1 MNPNSSAMANLPESL
16 WQACDLVLHC
26 FEEDRKAGNACAL
39 DEYACQVPTELRQLL
54 LVELIQLDMEFR
66 CQDGQPLRIEYYLE
80 KYPDLSQNRQV
91 VWALLLV
98 EIQHAQAGPLPPPLE
113 LYQER
118 FPAFSP
124 ELHALLAGIP
134 AVREDHAET
143 LPAREVV
150 LAAET
155 GSYPGPKPAHAGP
168 SSPPGYEILE
178 ELGRGG
184 MGVVYK
190 ARELALKRLVAL
202 KMILGGESADAD
214 QLVRFQRE
222 AEAAA
227 KLQHP
232 NIVQIHHIG
241 EHEGRPFFSLEFV
254 EGGSLARKL
263 QGTPLL
269 PQEAAILVE
278 ILARAMQVAHRSGIV
293 HRDLKPANILLSSD
307 GTPKITDFGL
317 AKRLEEDQGHTQT
330 GAILGT
336 PSYMAPEQAE
346 GKTQA
351 LGPLVDGYA
360 LGAIL
365 YELLTGRPPFRGASV
380 LETLEQVRS
389 TEPVPPT
396 RLQPKVPRDLE
407 TICLKCLE
415 KLPTRRYSQSGELA
429 ADLRRFLDGEPIQ
442 ARPASWIERGV
453 KWAKRRPS
461 TALLMA
467 MALFLTIAT
476 AVGSLWYT
484 NRQTALKVESLIQS
498 LESAETAE
506 ISQLVAEL
514 KEYRTWAQPLLT
526 QELAQT
532 PLSPKKRL
540 HICLV
545 LVEWDDTQVEYLT
558 TALLKA
564 KADDFPVIRDA
575 LGHHQASVI
584 PPLWDML
591 QDPTIDLDQ
600 RFRAGCAL
608 ASFDSNNPKWDRFG
622 DTIAGK
628 LVLEP
633 PLFFAKWT
641 QILRPVRRVLVKP
654 LVQLVQD
661 ADANQYALL
670 QALLQAYREEAVA
683 HLEEA
688 LVSPLN
694 ADWKDPPASTD
705 WDIPDPAVVKEIQSA
720 QGLWTP
726 YFALCQ
732 TLPLHRFVDIVERL
746 RSTGYR
752 PACFR
757 PYIAEGG
764 VLVAANMYR
773 DGREWQIA
781 YGKSADDLLKL
792 DVHWQ
797 SKGYQATDITG
808 YSNRPDAANM
818 SEQYAALWVR
828 HSPDYPAETKLFAGI
843 TSKTLPKEVHDWL
856 LRDHF
861 VPVTQAPFEHEGNIH
876 YCALWRNYKQLPR
889 RVVEMLEQTKGSY
902 EAKAPP
908 QHLQIDVRL
917 RRGPQVPSMTASDT
931 RKRFTVRRATAEKRL
946 KAVPEDIKAL
956 LDKAIANWHLGN
968 DQESLAD
975 LSILHKKLGMKESSV
990 LAYSAL
996 ANARIGNRDLALEHL
1011 RLHNSI
1017 HPSTS
1022 YKSYLSAVV
1031 AAYSGEGNDWQNDME
1046 SAIAS
1051 CNGDPSFLY
1060 TAARAYSLAFQA
1072 AKNRK
1077 APSADKYAE
1086 RAVML
1091 LNQAVINGFSAF
1103 FNLQGEPDF
1112 DPIRDQHGFL
1122 ALVSKGGVS
1131 NQFYSGIWQAS
1142 NEFESMEC
1150 HGLDPERHLAECI
1163 RLFSKGLRPVAISV
1177 CQGSGRDSLVAASV
1191 WHRPAITE
1199 TAMAAWS
1206 RRKALAAVALLQLGH
1221 AEAVWPL
1228 FRHQSDPG
1236 LRTALSNQFCL
1247 LGVSPTVLLQRLKTE
1262 PDPSARR
1269 AFILCLGG
1277 YLEKAIDYQDRDSLA
1292 EALLQTYRN
1301 DPDPGIHSALDWLLR
1316 RWGHGAKVT
1325 RIDGEL
1331 ASQSLWEKRQW
1342 RVNKQGIT
1350 LALVPGRVD
1359 SHAGLAPYEA
1369 EGDARAQPQ
1378 HRIHVHYSFAIATKE
1393 VTVAQFRRFWR
1404 TESTVN
1410 AYEALYSPDPEGP
1423 INAVTWFDAAKY
1435 CRWLSEQ
1442 EGIPEDQMCFPP
1454 ISEIKLGMKMPSL
1467 YLSRTGYRLPT
1478 ELEWEHAC
1486 RAGATTNYHFGS
1498 GSELLGQF
1506 AWHLGNSR
1514 SRAWPVGQLK
1524 PNDLGLFDMH
1534 GNIME
1539 WCLGPGMPSDS
1550 ALRGK
1555 VEWYREESNEIQDT
1569 NLRPVRG
1576 GAFNCLVEEVNSSIR
1591 ELRRPSLRTG
1601 SFGFRVARTIH

>member
-1 MNPNSSAMANLPESL
+1 MKPGFSAIANLPEGL
-16 WQACDLVLHC
+16 WQACDLVLHR

-39 DEYACQVPTELRQLL
+39 DGYACQVPSELRQLL
-54 LVELIQLDMEFR
+54 LVELIHLDMEFR
-66 CQDGQPLRIEYYLE
+66 CQNGQPLRIEYYLE

-91 VWALLLV
+91 VWALLLG
-98 EIQHAQAGPLPPPLE
+98 EIQHARAGPLPPPLE

-124 ELHALLAGIP
+124 ELHALLADIP
-134 AVREDHAET
+134 AVRADRAET
-143 LPAREVV
+143 LPAKEIV

-155 GSYPGPKPAHAGP
+155 GSFPRPKPAHSVP

-202 KMILGGESADAD
+202 KMILGGESADPD

-241 EHEGRPFFSLEFV
+241 EHESRPFFSLEFV

-351 LGPLVDGYA
+351 LGPLVDVYA
-360 LGAIL
+360 LGAVL
-365 YELLTGRPPFRGASV
+365 YEFLTGRPPFRGASV

-467 MALFLTIAT
+467 MALFFIIGT
-476 AVGSLWYT
+476 AAGSFWYI
-484 NRQTALKVESLIQS
+484 NRQTALKVEALIQS

-506 ISQLVAEL
+506 VSRLVAEL
-514 KEYRTWAQPLLT
+514 REYQPWAHPLLA

-532 PLSPKKRL
+532 SLSPKKRL
-540 HICLV
+540 HVCLV
-545 LVEWDDTQVEYLT
+545 LAEWEDTQVEYLT

-575 LGHHQASVI
+575 LGHYQASVT
-584 PPLWDML
+584 PPLWDTL
-591 QDPTIDLDQ
+591 QNSTIDLDQ
-600 RFRAGCAL
+600 RFRAACAL

-654 LVQLVQD
+654 LVQLVQN
-661 ADANQYALL
+661 ADVNQYGLL

-688 LVSPLN
+688 LVSNLN
-694 ADWKDPPASTD
+694 AEWKDSPASTA
-705 WDIPDPAVVKEIQSA
+705 WDSPDPALVKELEAA

-726 YFALCQ
+726 HFALCQ
-732 TLPLHRFVDIVERL
+732 TLPLHRFVDVVERL
-746 RSTGYR
+746 RSTGFR

-757 PYIAEGG
+757 PYVVEGT

-781 YGKSADDLLKL
+781 HGKSAADLLKL
-792 DVHWQ
+792 DAHWQ
-797 SKGYQATDITG
+797 SKGYQAADITG
-808 YSNRPDAANM
+808 YSNRTDAANM

-828 HSPDYPAETKLFAGI
+828 HSPDDPTETKLFAGI

-861 VPVTQAPFEHEGNIH
+861 VPVTQAPFEHDGNIH

-889 RVVEMLEQTKGSY
+889 RVVETLEQTKGFY

-917 RRGPQVPSMTASDT
+917 RRGPQVLSTTASDT
-931 RKRFTVRRATAEKRL
+931 RKRFTLRQVSAEKRL
-946 KAVPEDIKAL
+946 KTAPGDIKAL
-956 LDKAIANWHLGN
+956 LDRAIANWHLGN
-968 DQESLAD
+968 DQEALTD
-975 LSILHKKLGMKESSV
+975 LSVLYKKLGTKESSV

-996 ANARIGNRDLALEHL
+996 IHARVGNKNVALEHL
-1011 RLHNSI
+1011 RLHNAI
-1017 HPSTS
+1017 HPETS
-1022 YKSYLSAVV
+1022 YKSYLCAVV
-1031 AAYSGEGNDWQNDME
+1031 AAHFGEDSDCQHELE

-1077 APSADKYAE
+1077 ALSADKYSE

-1091 LNQAVINGFSAF
+1091 LNQAVKNGFSAF
-1103 FNLQGEPDF
+1103 FNLQQEPDF
-1112 DPIRDQHGFL
+1112 DPIRDHQGFM

-1131 NQFYSGIWQAS
+1131 NQFYAGIWQAS
-1142 NEFESMEC
+1142 NEVESTEC
-1150 HGLDPERHLAECI
+1150 HGLDPERHLAKCM
-1163 RLFSKGLRPVAISV
+1163 RFSSEGFRPVAISV

-1199 TAMAAWS
+1199 AAMAAWAK
-1206 RRKALAAVALLQLGH
+1206 RKAQAAVALLQLGH
-1221 AEAVWPL
+1221 AEPVWPL

-1269 AFILCLGG
+1269 AFILCLGS
-1277 YLEKAIDYQDRDSLA
+1277 YLEKTVDYQVRESLA
-1292 EALLQTYRN
+1292 EELLDSYRN

-1316 RWGHGAKVT
+1316 RWGRGAKIA

-1331 ASQSLWEKRQW
+1331 ASQSSWGKRLW

-1350 LALVPGRVD
+1350 LSLIPGPVE

-1369 EGDARAQPQ
+1369 EGDGRAQPQ
-1378 HRIHVHYSFAIATKE
+1378 HRIHIRHSFSIATKE
-1393 VTVAQFRRFWR
+1393 ITVSQFRRFWR
-1404 TESTVN
+1404 TESSVS

-1454 ISEIKLGMKMPSL
+1454 IPEIKLGMKMPSS
-1467 YLSRTGYRLPT
+1467 YLTRTGYRLPT

-1506 AWHLGNSR
+1506 AWHLENSR
-1514 SRAWPVGQLK
+1514 SRAWQVGQLK

-1539 WCLGPGMPSDS
+1539 WCLGPGLPSDS
-1550 ALRGK
+1550 SLRGRI
-1555 VEWYREESNEIQDT
+1555 VWDREESNEIQDT

-1576 GAFNCLVEEVNSSIR
+1576 GAFNCLVEEVNSSNR
-1591 ELRRPSLRTG
+1591 ELRPPSLRTG
-1601 SFGFRVARTIH
+1601 SFGFRIARTIR